1 VIQKLSPAADARR
14 RLGRKGM
21 RTIKGQV
28 AAITGGTHA
37 FRNTMNAV
45 LGRAKDGEGRASV
58 VEPIFGNLIYSVHM
72 KGSPNCWRKPAGGS
86 GAEGETNYSK
96 VKQRFYLI

>member
-1 VIQKLSPAADARR
+1 
-14 RLGRKGM
+14 M

-28 AAITGGTHA
+28 AVIIGDTDA
-37 FRNTMNAV
+37 FLNTMNAA

-58 VEPIFGNLIYSVHM
+58 VEPIFGNLIDSVHM
-72 KGSPNCWRKPAGGS
+72 KGLTKLPAKTPAGGP
-86 GAEGETNYSK
+86 GVEGENQLK